1 MQKLRKTFIA
11 ILILFFANNLLLLAQ
26 RLVSYSPKLSVSTI
40 SKLAQNAKN
49 DYLQVYLTLADTV
62 DVKDFVAHYG
72 IKLNVCVDN
81 TYTALVPKYLIE
93 ELSKDASVLSIDV
106 GGEPTSMTD
115 LTRGLTH
122 ADLVVQGDK
131 LPQGF
136 DGSGVIIGVVDT
148 GFDFLHPAFLNNQLH
163 SRIVCVWDQV
173 ASNGNLSDYGYGSVY
188 EGRSEVE
195 NVKHDLSTDTHGTH
209 VLGIASG
216 SIWGKYGGI
225 APNAELA
232 VVSTNKSEQGIIDG
246 VDFLLKYAEKVRK
259 PIAIN
264 VSLGTVLGYKDGTSN
279 FSRMLDG
286 LLKDKQGAL
295 LCIAAGNEGHRN
307 SMLSANTER
316 KTCLKVPSY
325 GRENVFVQCEIGYNY
340 SLEVVLK
347 NKTTGEVI
355 MSKLLSSDKQ
365 ETVSIEEIAGQKASS
380 FSAASKLNEITGA
393 PSFAFSINYTHN
405 TEEQWIV
412 SVRTNGGHY
421 TMGCDYGAFSADGN
435 EDYCDGT
442 SVGSVASTATGLLP
456 IAVGAYVSRN
466 HYIDISGIEQKMDWN
481 IGSVY
486 PMSGRGPSFDGRI
499 KPDISAP
506 GAAVISSLNS
516 YAANYAVSQ
525 SMKVAKEVMGGRTY
539 FWGVNSGTSMATPVV
554 TGIMALWLQAFP
566 NLTVDEVRKA
576 LFSTAIVD
584 TNTGNVPNGDY
595 GYGKVDAFAGLNFL
609 LSEISGI
616 EGIKKPIFSYN
627 PYTRLLTISKPVRVK
642 IFSIDGIKVMDT
654 FSKSIALNK
663 LEPGIYVVMISGS
676 SFKIVV

>member
-1 MQKLRKTFIA
+1 MKGWET
-11 ILILFFANNLLLLAQ
+11 
-26 RLVSYSPKLSVSTI
+26 LV
-40 SKLAQNAKN
+40 
-49 DYLQVYLTLADTV
+49 
-62 DVKDFVAHYG
+62 
-72 IKLNVCVDN
+72 
-81 TYTALVPKYLIE
+81 
-93 ELSKDASVLSIDV
+93 
-106 GGEPTSMTD
+106 
-115 LTRGLTH
+115 
-122 ADLVVQGDK
+122 
-131 LPQGF
+131 
-136 DGSGVIIGVVDT
+136 
-148 GFDFLHPAFLNNQLH
+148 
-163 SRIVCVWDQV
+163 
-173 ASNGNLSDYGYGSVY
+173 
-188 EGRSEVE
+188 
-195 NVKHDLSTDTHGTH
+195 
-209 VLGIASG
+209 
-216 SIWGKYGGI
+216 
-225 APNAELA
+225 
-232 VVSTNKSEQGIIDG
+232 
-246 VDFLLKYAEKVRK
+246 
-259 PIAIN
+259 
-264 VSLGTVLGYKDGTSN
+264 
-279 FSRMLDG
+279 
-286 LLKDKQGAL
+286 
-295 LCIAAGNEGHRN
+295 
-307 SMLSANTER
+307 
-316 KTCLKVPSY
+316 
-325 GRENVFVQCEIGYNY
+325 
-340 SLEVVLK
+340 
-347 NKTTGEVI
+347 
-355 MSKLLSSDKQ
+355 
-365 ETVSIEEIAGQKASS
+365 
-380 FSAASKLNEITGA
+380 
-393 PSFAFSINYTHN
+393 NYTHN

-654 FSKSIALNK
+654 FSNSIALNK